1 MKVRAMLQGAVLVGA
16 MGLATAAWA
25 QESTTASP
33 AANPERRGE
42 RLFLQC
48 RACHS
53 VTKEQ
58 EGKIGPPLA
67 GVVGR
72 KAAAVPGFAYSKPLA
87 ASGLTW
93 DEATLDKWL
102 TQPSTLVPGTAM
114 VFVGL
119 PKPEDRQAIVAYLK
133 KISAAP

>member
-1 MKVRAMLQGAVLVGA
+1 MKARSILRATVLAGAVLASTG
-16 MGLATAAWA
+16 TWA
-25 QESTTASP
+25 QDAP
-33 AANPERRGE
+33 APNPERRGE

-58 EGKIGPPLA
+58 EGKIGPALA

-72 KAAAVPGFAYSKPLA
+72 KAGAVPGFTYSKALA
-87 ASGLTW
+87 SSGLTW

-102 TQPSTLVPGTAM
+102 AQPSTLVPGTAM

-133 KISAAP
+133 KVAAAP